1 VKDQLPLSNNEQIK
15 VKLNE
20 PQVVKGNNAFVIDE
34 NNHLVWTITIE
45 GGKETRLA
53 YHYTIEY
60 PVDKDIAI
68 V

>member
-1 VKDQLPLSNNEQIK
+1 MPLSNNEQIK

-20 PQVVKGNNAFVIDE
+20 PQVVKGNNAFMIDE
-34 NNHLVWTITIE
+34 NNHLVWNITIE

-60 PVDKDIAI
+60 PAEKEIAI